1 MERNQTRVPVES
13 LDPLLYHG
21 DIAESEV
28 SSGEITRF
36 AGVMCPGTSE
46 RNRDES
52 LPEPASALLGGNFDL
67 DLKNAAE
74 YSRGSSAGTCG
85 FNEFL
90 YLQLP

>member
-1 MERNQTRVPVES
+1 MKRNQTRVPVES
-13 LDPLLYHG
+13 SDALFYRG

-52 LPEPASALLGGNFDL
+52 LASALLGGNFDL